1 MLYGAPSSRGGE
13 MVDAGDLKSPVVTP
27 RAGSNPAPGTT
38 FDNSC
43 GFFDH
48 DAPDGACLIH
58 GQARA
63 APEEDM
69 ETSELLDTLR
79 GLLRDVLK
87 ARFEGTAYAKLA
99 RAHGYA
105 DGYMRALLDAGL
117 IDQESLLKLVGK
129 ERERFIAEDRA
140 DTVAA

>member
-1 MLYGAPSSRGGE
+1 

-27 RAGSNPAPGTT
+27 RAGSNPAPGTRSP
-38 FDNSC
+38 NRC
-43 GFFDH
+43 GFFDRN
-48 DAPDGACLIH
+48 ALQGACLVH
-58 GQARA
+58 GLAMT
-63 APEEDM
+63 APEDDM

-117 IDQESLLKLVGK
+117 IDQDSLLKLVGK
-129 ERERFIAEDRA
+129 ERERFIEEDRA
-140 DTVAA
+140 ETVAA